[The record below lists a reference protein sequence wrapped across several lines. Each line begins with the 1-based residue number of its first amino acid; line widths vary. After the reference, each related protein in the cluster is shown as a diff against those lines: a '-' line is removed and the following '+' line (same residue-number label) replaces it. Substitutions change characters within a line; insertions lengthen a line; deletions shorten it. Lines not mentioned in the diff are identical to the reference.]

1 MSWLARIFATALAR
15 RLAAVIVAGAL
26 ATCGIGQVRA
36 QSFDQCYSDMVTG
49 AHPSDIRCPDRGTAL
64 AEANRLAAKLH
75 TFPARPR
82 PACTYAQ
89 NATSGWYTCEA
100 PYNALYSYYV
110 GRGFSLATQCP
121 SGQVWNDSAGSCQK
135 PCTSVERPPTTVP
148 RSPLSGSLG
157 CNTGCVV
164 NYANNGDDT
173 STVTTTGAM
182 CGPDFKDKCPTGTMW
197 NGYMALCQPIEPSC
211 PKGQVK
217 KEGVCTPEGKCPD
230 GMIAV
235 QGTTPGAVQSGEL
248 YCKAEASECPAGTI
262 KAPATGKCI
271 PGEGQCAAG
280 EARRENGTC
289 GKDSDGDGK
298 ADEDDD
304 NPDNDPEKESAS
316 GGDSC
321 DVPPSCSGGA
331 IACLQVKV
339 QWRIDCN
346 TRKVKNVSGG
356 TCDTVPVCTGKD
368 CDAMQYAQLM
378 QQWRATCALEKM
390 AKKGTSEEGSDG
402 TDGNGN
408 GVPDALEGT
417 GEVSEV
423 GDGAADMEASRKF
436 GVSLSPSML
445 DRDNFFGGG
454 SCPQPP
460 TFKMMGA
467 TISGADFPYWC
478 QAMSILRSL
487 ILIFGTYY
495 ALRILLGGSF

>member
-1 MSWLARIFATALAR
+1 MNFGRILANALAR
-15 RLAAVIVAGAL
+15 RIAYVLVAALLAGV
-26 ATCGIGQVRA
+26 GIGSARA
-36 QSFDQCYSDMVTG
+36 AAPCNNQNQCSR
-49 AHPSDIRCPDRGTAL
+49 AEAL
-64 AEANRLAAKLH
+64 AECQSYSGMVPGGTCTINI
-75 TFPARPR
+75 PARQYLCRWPTSNGRTQLCGPR
-82 PACTYAQ
+82 YIFYWQ
-89 NATSGWYTCEA
+89 GETCA
-100 PYNALYSYYV
+100 NGGV
-110 GRGFSLATQCP
+110 F
-121 SGQVWNDSAGSCQK
+121 NDLTGECQK
-135 PCTSVERPPTTVP
+135 PCTNAAWSPVTFHSV
-148 RSPLSGSLG
+148 PLNGSTSCLD
-157 CNTGCVV
+157 GCVWSHSQ
-164 NYANNGDDT
+164 NGDTT
-173 STVTTTGAM
+173 STATVTGAM
-182 CGPDFKDKCPTGTMW
+182 CRPYDYRNNCPSGSHW
-197 NGYMALCQPIEPSC
+197 NDYMMVCEP
-211 PKGQVK
+211 QVK
-217 KEGVCTPEGKCPD
+217 ECPAGQKEENGQCVPDGKCPE

-235 QGTTPGAVQSGEL
+235 QGSTPGAVQQGSL
-248 YCKAEASECPAGTI
+248 YCKPKADECPHGTI

-346 TRKVKNVSGG
+346 TRKVKNISGG
-356 TCDTVPVCTGKD
+356 TCDAVPVCTGKD

-402 TDGNGN
+402 SDANGN

-423 GDGAADMEASRKF
+423 GDGAADIEASRKF